1 MHPKHKPARPTGHLQ
16 VVERRS
22 GRRYHALWRDA
33 DGRHQRV
40 LGLAW
45 VKKTGRH
52 TKRGAETW
60 RTADGPKPDGYLT
73 PDDAAHEL
81 RKILAAAPSIASTGA
96 SRTSVTFAE
105 VAEEWY
111 DDGQRRRGLKR
122 STLLDYRQVLDAY
135 LLPRFG
141 EAAIDTLAPATI
153 QSWLGEFGRTR
164 TSEKVLMVMRAILT
178 RARKRGKIDG
188 NPAVDVERPT
198 VRYSGDLDVYTREEI
213 EALVRAAASEQDAA
227 IFLTAALTGL
237 RRGELVGLHW
247 RDIDFTQEAI
257 RVRRNYSH
265 GQVATP
271 KSGKVRTVPMVAE
284 VGQALARLG
293 QRERF
298 TGDDEPVFVGQAG
311 GYLDASALRRRY
323 AAAAK
328 RAGLRPLSFHSLRHF
343 FGSAAVNRASIV
355 QVQNWM
361 GHADIKTT
369 GRYLHAKSQAGDAA
383 LLAGAFAPA
392 EAGELVPSDTAAA

>member
-1 MHPKHKPARPTGHLQ
+1 MQSKHKPVRPTGHLQ
-16 VVERRS
+16 VIERRS

-33 DGRHQRV
+33 DGRHQCV
-40 LGLAW
+40 LGPAW

-60 RTADGPKPDGYLT
+60 RTADGPKPEGYLT
-73 PDDAAHEL
+73 PDEAAHEL
-81 RKILAAAPSIASTGA
+81 RKILAAAPTVATGTPRASA
-96 SRTSVTFAE
+96 TFAD

-111 DDGQRRRGLKR
+111 EDGKRRRGLKR

-135 LLPRFG
+135 LLPSFG
-141 EAAIDTLAPATI
+141 QTEITALTPTAI

-164 TSEKVLMVMRAILT
+164 TSEKVLMVMRAILS
-178 RARKRGKIDG
+178 RAVKRGRIEH

-198 VRYSGDLDVYTREEI
+198 VRYSGDLDIYTREEI
-213 EALVRAAASEQDAA
+213 DALMRAAASEQDAA

-284 VGQALARLG
+284 VGQTLARLG

-298 TGDDEPVFVGQAG
+298 TGDDEPVFVGQTG

-328 RAGLRPLSFHSLRHF
+328 RAGLRPLPFHSLRHF

-383 LLAGAFAPA
+383 LLAGAFASSGA
-392 EAGELVPSDTAAA
+392 DELIPSDTATA